1 MKKNEYFKICN
12 EPNNSDLD
20 FAIKLFKNNI
30 NFLKGVVD
38 LKQLP
43 ITEIKEVCFAGR
55 SNCGKSTLLN
65 AISENKKLARVSN
78 TPGRTQEI
86 NFFLIKKKIF
96 IVDLPGY
103 GYAKA
108 PKSKIENWQKKTKQ
122 YLSNRANLI
131 RVYLLIDVRR
141 GITKNDHSF
150 MKILDQ
156 SAVNF
161 QLVITKSDKSNTNEL
176 KEMTK
181 KIFFELNEYVTAFP
195 EVIITSSKK
204 KIGINCVRSSIAKLI
219 EF

>member
-1 MKKNEYFKICN
+1 MRKIEN
-12 EPNNSDLD
+12 FRIYDQPDINDLSL
-20 FAIKLFKNNI
+20 AKELFKNKI
-30 NFLKGVVD
+30 NFVKGIVN
-38 LKQLP
+38 LNQMP
-43 ITEIKEVCFAGR
+43 ISEIKEICFAGR
-55 SNCGKSTLLN
+55 SNSGKSTLLN

-86 NFFLIKKKIF
+86 NFFLIKKKLF

-108 PKSKIENWQKKTKQ
+108 PKHKVDDWQKKIET
-122 YLSNRANLI
+122 YLSSRVNLR

-141 GITKNDHSF
+141 GLTQKDHFF

-161 QLVITKSDKSNTNEL
+161 QLIITKSDKFNTNEIQ
-176 KEMTK
+176 EMTK
-181 KIFFELNEYVTAFP
+181 KIFFDLHEYVTAYP
-195 EVIITSSKK
+195 EIIITSSKK
-204 KIGINCVRSSIAKLI
+204 KIGIDCVRSSIAKLV